1 MATRLEQWTTDGA
14 LEHEFV
20 EVPGDHPGGS
30 SISAE
35 SDDKDFVSSRASAA
49 TDDIKNPGNFVA
61 DEDPSQVLAQFEETS
76 KLYRITLFT
85 LLLPT
90 PCTSNSSSYH
100 NGHQSTLLHSDAKSL
115 NCQSEEFRA
124 YLLRNNAARQEP
136 ERQEQS
142 TWLRRKWLN
151 KWNALRD
158 KSSDARS
165 TTPYTHGGRSPHND
179 QVNSAASSR
188 TPCAYSST
196 LPQDTD
202 PATGDTSTQ
211 ALCYASLET
220 PCAQATDGRE
230 SNFLVLPPEPVRGQE
245 ERKFLVAQL
254 QKDMNA
260 LQKLALRLMD
270 ENSKAKKREAE
281 LLKQLEEVREAP
293 YA

>member
-1 MATRLEQWTTDGA
+1 MTSYIRGLEQWTTDGA

-61 DEDPSQVLAQFEETS
+61 DEDLSQ
-76 KLYRITLFT
+76 
-85 LLLPT
+85 
-90 PCTSNSSSYH
+90 
-100 NGHQSTLLHSDAKSL
+100 
-115 NCQSEEFRA
+115 
-124 YLLRNNAARQEP
+124 AARQEP

-151 KWNALRD
+151 KWSTLRD

-188 TPCAYSST
+188 TPYAYSST

-281 LLKQLEEVREAP
+281 LLKQLEEKDASAAGISALHAELGKTRDIVKKYHNTLVLGLQRHKRRRSSKKT
-293 YA
+293 